1 MSVAGTGASAPPEQ
15 QERQRLYLHVGLPK
29 SGTTFLQGLMANNR
43 TRLKERGFIYP
54 FIRRETMFHT
64 AVELR
69 GQHERWG
76 LPAEKIDG
84 TWNLVLNRIRG
95 FGGVGIVSHEL
106 LAAATPEQ
114 VARVAR
120 DTEEFE
126 LHVVVTA
133 RDLSRQATA
142 LWQEEV
148 KNGRRWSFEEFSQSL
163 FGADGEELGGSGFWR
178 SQHLAAV
185 LARWAVVVPPERM
198 HVVVVP
204 RSSGDPLELWRRFA
218 DAIGLDPD
226 SLDLDLRPRANESL
240 GAAQVALLR
249 QVVTALDGRLGQ
261 PHYAHVVKRFFAQT
275 QLSTISSPR
284 PVTPPELCDRLDA
297 VARQWVEDIEEK
309 RYAVHGD
316 LVELVPSAGPAP
328 ESTAHPDEISAEELL
343 QGLPEVIAEMLVE
356 IAVLRGQVPGPKRL
370 PALRRTEDGCLEP
383 VPSEGQEVDVV
394 NGVEASLDPVE
405 TETETEPEPEP
416 EPESDPDPGP
426 GPRSTEPGHGV
437 PQG

>member
-1 MSVAGTGASAPPEQ
+1 MSVVGTGDSRPPESLQ
-15 QERQRLYLHVGLPK
+15 QQGRQRLYLHVGLPK

-43 TRLKERGFIYP
+43 TRLKQRGFIYP

-76 LPAEKIDG
+76 LPPEKIDG
-84 TWNLVLNRIRG
+84 TWQLVLGRIRS

-148 KNGRRWSFEEFSQSL
+148 KNGRRWSFEEFSRSL
-163 FGADGEELGGSGFWR
+163 FGGDGEQLGDSGFWR
-178 SQHLAAV
+178 SQNLASV
-185 LARWAVVVPPERM
+185 LARWAVVVPPDRM

-218 DAIGLDPD
+218 DAVGLDPE
-226 SLDLDLRPRANESL
+226 SLDLELQPRVNESL

-249 QVVTALDGRLGQ
+249 RVVTALDGRLGQ

-275 QLSTISSPR
+275 QLSRISSPR
-284 PVTPPELCDRLDA
+284 PVTPPELRDRLDR
-297 VARQWVEDIEEK
+297 VARQWVQVIEDK

-316 LVELVPSAGPAP
+316 LVELVPGAGPTP
-328 ESTAHPDEISAEELL
+328 EGTAHPDEITAEELL
-343 QGLPEVIAEMLVE
+343 HGMPEVIAEMLVE
-356 IAVLRGQVPGPKRL
+356 IAVLRGQIPGRKAL
-370 PALRRTEDGCLEP
+370 PALQRTEDGRLEP
-383 VPSEGQEVDVV
+383 VPAVPPAEAGRSQEAGPPAL
-394 NGVEASLDPVE
+394 NGPTGSDAGHDA
-405 TETETEPEPEP
+405 EPL
-416 EPESDPDPGP
+416 
-426 GPRSTEPGHGV
+426 STEPRDGV
-437 PQG
+437 PRG

>member
-1 MSVAGTGASAPPEQ
+1 MSDAAPDGSVPQ
-15 QERQRLYLHVGLPK
+15 TLDGPAQRLYLHVGLPK

-43 TRLKERGFIYP
+43 TRLKQVGFIYP

-76 LPAEKIDG
+76 LAPERIDG
-84 TWNLVLNRIRG
+84 TWQAVLRRIRT

-114 VARVAR
+114 VERVAH
-120 DTEEFE
+120 DTADLE

-133 RDLSRQATA
+133 RDLTRQATA

-148 KNGRRWSFEEFSQSL
+148 KNGRRWSFHEFSASL
-163 FGADGEELGGSGFWR
+163 FEADDAHLGESGFWR
-178 SQHLAAV
+178 SQHLASV
-185 LARWAVVVPPERM
+185 LARWSVVVPPDRM

-204 RSSGDPLELWRRFA
+204 RSSKDPLELWRRFA
-218 DAIGLDPD
+218 AALQLDPT
-226 SLDLDLRPRANESL
+226 SLDLELQPRANESL

-284 PVTPPELCDRLDA
+284 PVTPPELRGRLDE
-297 VARQWVEDIEEK
+297 VARAWVEEI
-309 RYAVHGD
+309 RVAGYAVHGALD
-316 LVELVPSAGPAP
+316 ELVPSTAPAP
-328 ESTAHPDEISAEELL
+328 EGNTDPDDVTAEELL
-343 QGLPEVIAEMLVE
+343 QGLPEVLAEMLVE
-356 IAVLRGQVPGPKRL
+356 IAVLRGQVTGPKAL
-370 PALRRTEDGCLEP
+370 PALRRTEDGRLEP
-383 VPSEGQEVDVV
+383 VPVV
-394 NGVEASLDPVE
+394 EE
-405 TETETEPEPEP
+405 EPAPA
-416 EPESDPDPGP
+416 
-426 GPRSTEPGHGV
+426 V
-437 PQG
+437 PPATPPPS

>member
-1 MSVAGTGASAPPEQ
+1 MSQAGGAPGPLDGASPAKQP
-15 QERQRLYLHVGLPK
+15 LYLHVGLPK

-43 TRLKERGFIYP
+43 TRLKSAGFIYP

-76 LPAEKIDG
+76 LEPATIDG
-84 TWNLVLNRIRG
+84 TWQLVLNRIRG
-95 FGGVGIVSHEL
+95 FGGTGIVSHEL
-106 LAAATPEQ
+106 LAAASPEQ

-120 DTEEFE
+120 DTADLE

-148 KNGRRWSFEEFSQSL
+148 KNGRRWSFDEFSDGL
-163 FGADGEELGGSGFWR
+163 FDTDGVQQRSSGFWR
-178 SQHLAAV
+178 SQDLASV
-185 LARWAVVVPPERM
+185 LERWSAVVPAERM

-204 RSSGDPLELWRRFA
+204 RSSRDPLELWRRFA
-218 DAIGLDPD
+218 GAIGLDPQTV
-226 SLDLDLRPRANESL
+226 DLELQPRANESL

-275 QLSTISSPR
+275 QLSRISSPA
-284 PVTPPELCDRLDA
+284 PVTPTDVRQRLDG
-297 VARQWVEDIEEK
+297 VARQWVEEIRSR

-316 LVELVPSAGPAP
+316 LDELVPSTAP
-328 ESTAHPDEISAEELL
+328 VPEDTRHPDDVSAEDLL
-343 QGLPEVIAEMLVE
+343 QGLPDVMAEMLIE
-356 IAVLRGQVPGPKRL
+356 IAVLRGQIRGPKGL
-370 PALRRTEDGCLEP
+370 PPLQRTDDGRLEP
-383 VPSEGQEVDVV
+383 VERAEH
-394 NGVEASLDPVE
+394 AA
-405 TETETEPEPEP
+405 
-416 EPESDPDPGP
+416 
-426 GPRSTEPGHGV
+426 EPGQAPVAKG
-437 PQG
+437 

>member
-1 MSVAGTGASAPPEQ
+1 MSQAAGAPASLDGARPAQ
-15 QERQRLYLHVGLPK
+15 QPLYLHVGLPK

-43 TRLKERGFIYP
+43 TRLKNAGYIYP

-76 LPAEKIDG
+76 LEPATIDG
-84 TWNLVLNRIRG
+84 TWQLVLNRIRG
-95 FGGVGIVSHEL
+95 FGGAGIVSHEL

-120 DTEEFE
+120 DTADLE

-148 KNGRRWSFEEFSQSL
+148 KNGRRWSFEEFSDGL
-163 FGADGEELGGSGFWR
+163 FDADGVQQGSSGFWR
-178 SQHLAAV
+178 SQDLASV
-185 LARWAVVVPPERM
+185 LERWSAVVPAERM

-204 RSSGDPLELWRRFA
+204 RSSRDPLELWRRFA
-218 DAIGLDPD
+218 GAIGLDPRTV
-226 SLDLDLRPRANESL
+226 DLELQPRANESL

-275 QLSTISSPR
+275 QLSRISSPA
-284 PVTPPELCDRLDA
+284 PVTPADVRQRLDG
-297 VARQWVEDIEEK
+297 VARRWVEEI
-309 RYAVHGD
+309 RSRGYAVHGELD
-316 LVELVPSAGPAP
+316 ELVPSTAP
-328 ESTAHPDEISAEELL
+328 VAEDSRHPDDVSAEELL
-343 QGLPEVIAEMLVE
+343 QGLPDVLAEMLIE
-356 IAVLRGQVPGPKRL
+356 IAVLRGQIRGPKSL
-370 PALRRTEDGCLEP
+370 PPLQRTEDGGVEP
-383 VPSEGQEVDVV
+383 VERAEQD
-394 NGVEASLDPVE
+394 A
-405 TETETEPEPEP
+405 
-416 EPESDPDPGP
+416 
-426 GPRSTEPGHGV
+426 EPGAAPVADG
-437 PQG
+437 